1 MFFAVR
7 FLLSKSSLPVTNS
20 THLRTFCFT
29 EFIQYAFREIF
40 VNQHVLL
47 QLDLHWNS
55 RKLPWRMQRMCE
67 PFVLKTIIMPFER
80 LFVLWHPL
88 IRSLSFI
95 PVYSSLY
102 CYTCD
107 TFRPTFLRLS
117 HILLYTNFFTCILPR
132 EIFFF
137 LSLIMLLIDKS
148 SEFNFYL

>member
-67 PFVLKTIIMPFER
+67 LFVLKTVIMPFER

-107 TFRPTFLRLS
+107 TFRPILAPLTHFAVHQFFHM
-117 HILLYTNFFTCILPR
+117 HITTRNI
-132 EIFFF
+132 FF